1 MNMERNQFIELLFDR
16 AKQAG
21 FEACEAYVVENSSFQ
36 TAVNQGELTRYSVS
50 DSLNLGFRG
59 LYGGKMGCAST
70 QVLDKDAAEMLIFA
84 AKSGAELIDNDDP
97 EFIFPG
103 SDAYPEYDGARPAIA
118 ALDAKEKIA
127 MTRTLEEHALAHDPR
142 IASCSHCALFS
153 GSTDTQLVNS
163 RGLQLNFHRDHLGA
177 YVYPIARSGEKTGT
191 AGRQAFVSDP
201 AHLNLETI
209 AREAA
214 QEAISYLD
222 ALSVPSGN
230 YPVLLRYD
238 AAADFLETFANVFCA
253 DAAQK
258 GMSLLKGREGTQI
271 AAPGICIM
279 DDPLIPG
286 GYASA
291 PFDDEGV
298 ACARTDLVQN
308 GTLNTLLHNL
318 KTASK
323 QGVSSTGNA
332 ARSTVAGPMQVAPAN
347 LYIAPSALGMQDLM
361 LRAGK
366 ALLIT
371 DLMGMHSG
379 ANAISGDFSLGA
391 KGYLIENGQVQR
403 AVNQITIAGNF
414 FDVLKRILAVGNDL
428 LFGAGCYASPTL
440 LIESLAVAGV

>member
-1 MNMERNQFIELLFDR
+1 MERNQFIELLFDR
-16 AKQAG
+16 ARQAG
-21 FEACEAYVVENSSFQ
+21 FEACDAYVLENSNFQ
-36 TAVNQGELTRYSVS
+36 TAVNKGELTRYSVS

-59 LYGGKMGCAST
+59 LYRGKMGCAST
-70 QVLDKDAAEMLIFA
+70 QILDADAPDLLIAA

-103 SDAYPEYDGARPAIA
+103 SDAYPEYDGTSPAIA
-118 ALDAKEKIA
+118 ALGEKEKIA
-127 MTRTLEEHALAHDPR
+127 MTRELEERALAHDPR

-153 GSTDTQLVNS
+153 GSADTLLVNS
-163 RGLQLNFHRDHLGA
+163 RGLKLHFHRDHLGA
-177 YVYPIARSGEKTGT
+177 YVYPIARSGERTGT
-191 AGRQAFVSDP
+191 AGRHAFVNDP
-201 AHLNLETI
+201 ARLDLDKI

-214 QEAISYLD
+214 GEAISYLD
-222 ALSVPSGN
+222 AASVPSGK

-271 AAPGICIM
+271 AAPGVQIM

-298 ACARTDLVQN
+298 ASARTAVVQN
-308 GTLNTLLHNL
+308 GVLTTLLHNL
-318 KTASK
+318 KTAKK
-323 QGVSSTGNA
+323 QGAVTTGNA

-347 LYIAPSALGMQDLM
+347 FYIASSELRADDLM
-361 LRAGK
+361 RRAGR

-391 KGYLIENGQVQR
+391 KGYLIENGKVQR

-414 FDVLKRILAVGNDL
+414 FDVLKQILAAGDDL
-428 LFGAGCYASPTL
+428 QFGAGCYASPTL
-440 LIESLAVAGV
+440 LIESLAVAGG